1 MSGET
6 ERKFENEIEC
16 DSVNSI
22 LELILN
28 HDQNETDNDSAKR
41 VKKNR
46 YFRGENSYYELR
58 TPSLYLQEG
67 LTLDG
72 SEYYYRM
79 LLSELGRDD
88 YQENTSLVRL
98 ISELQHYGAKTRVL
112 DITSNPLIALY
123 FAVEKKDDKSG
134 DDKSGY
140 VFIYESDEENEKF
153 DTGHTIAIKSA
164 LNLIPQEIINNFF
177 KAVNFICK
185 DESELERLENVPLE
199 NLNKKLKDKLRER
212 NQELYEVKIEELE
225 ASIAKFMEL
234 LNQRARVRERLN
246 LPFKIAMD
254 LGKAHIVIPSKTT
267 DRIRQQQ
274 GAFIY
279 KSDEENEKFDT
290 GHTIAIESALNLIP
304 QKIINNFLK
313 AVNFICKDE
322 SELEK
327 LENVPLENLN
337 KKLKDKLRERNQELY
352 EVKIEELEASIA
364 KFMELLNQRARVRE
378 RLNLPF
384 KIAMDL
390 GKAHIVIPSKTTDRI
405 RQQQGAFIYPKFT
418 DTSDKT
424 HEEVKK
430 EISES
435 INHFNATLKIQKEDK
450 KDQTCLLS
458 VIRIDGNNKEK
469 IRTQLKLLGI
479 TEGFVYPDIEHKSNA
494 LLGIS
499 QNGNKTAQN
508 KSN

>member
-6 ERKFENEIEC
+6 EIKFENEIEC

-28 HDQNETDNDSAKR
+28 QERNETDNDSANR
-41 VKKNR
+41 VRKNLF
-46 YFRGENSYYELR
+46 FRGEDSNHELR

-67 LTLDG
+67 LTLEG

-88 YQENTSLVRL
+88 YQENSSLVRL

-134 DDKSGY
+134 Y
-140 VFIYESDEENEKF
+140 V
-153 DTGHTIAIKSA
+153 
-164 LNLIPQEIINNFF
+164 
-177 KAVNFICK
+177 
-185 DESELERLENVPLE
+185 
-199 NLNKKLKDKLRER
+199 
-212 NQELYEVKIEELE
+212 
-225 ASIAKFMEL
+225 
-234 LNQRARVRERLN
+234 
-246 LPFKIAMD
+246 
-254 LGKAHIVIPSKTT
+254 
-267 DRIRQQQ
+267 
-274 GAFIY
+274 FIY

-290 GHTIAIESALNLIP
+290 GHTIAIKSALNLIP

-337 KKLKDKLRERNQELY
+337 YLLGEKLRERNQELY
-352 EVKIEELEASIA
+352 KVKIRELEAPIV
-364 KFMELLNQRARVRE
+364 KLMELLNQRARVRE

-450 KDQTCLLS
+450 TCLLS
-458 VIRIDGNNKEK
+458 VIRIDGNNKKK
-469 IRTQLKLLGI
+469 IRSQLKLLGI

>member
-153 DTGHTIAIKSA
+153 DTGHTIAIESA
-164 LNLIPQEIINNFF
+164 LNLIPQKIINNFL

-225 ASIAKFMEL
+225 ASI
-234 LNQRARVRERLN
+234 V
-246 LPFKIAMD
+246 
-254 LGKAHIVIPSKTT
+254 
-267 DRIRQQQ
+267 
-274 GAFIY
+274 
-279 KSDEENEKFDT
+279 
-290 GHTIAIESALNLIP
+290 
-304 QKIINNFLK
+304 
-313 AVNFICKDE
+313 
-322 SELEK
+322 
-327 LENVPLENLN
+327 
-337 KKLKDKLRERNQELY
+337 
-352 EVKIEELEASIA
+352 